1 MIEYY
6 QVPIGY
12 SFFSCGV
19 VISILVYFSMLL
31 FSFIVPI
38 YQYLMLK
45 NCKHYVEEETICNVV
60 CCEVDW
66 SERALKLAKVYLKFS
81 AFSYLGLVQQLE
93 YERFTKKQAEY
104 AVKHCGANW
113 DEQAVRTARAYLDF
127 SAFSREGLIEQL
139 EYEGFTHEQAVH
151 GVEANGY

>member
-45 NCKHYVEEETICNVV
+45 NCKHYVEAETICNVG
-60 CCEVDW
+60 CCEIDW

-81 AFSYLGLVQQLE
+81 AFSHLPSDIYRSGSKS
-93 YERFTKKQAEY
+93 RHASSS
-104 AVKHCGANW
+104 GAGNLA
-113 DEQAVRTARAYLDF
+113 D
-127 SAFSREGLIEQL
+127 I
-139 EYEGFTHEQAVH
+139 
-151 GVEANGY
+151 